1 MRNALLRFRR
11 SEEGAVTVE
20 FVVVVAGIVGLSIA
34 TMATLADGVIDS
46 ASSLGTALESDVS
59 ISYTPQTD

>member
-1 MRNALLRFRR
+1 LRFRR